1 MKLVLVSSDYRVA
14 RQDFLNHPKL
24 DRLCLLPNFQC
35 RSIHTSPLYTC
46 SAFLVIAPFAFS
58 KHCSEYRSEY
68 RSICRLTSTN
78 DTGSRFFESTSLSL
92 GMARDLGVSDQYP
105 KELTKSESILYGA
118 QTSWTAAR
126 CQRLLRPLS
135 SKIAL
140 LRKERQCNPGT
151 EDFKQA
157 HDVFIDGAPK
167 PQGQAPDQGSRRR
180 TVCAGDVADEEW
192 APNPRPRKRLKRTYS
207 SKNLTIQRPVTSSQT
222 SAIDQ
227 SVQSRIEIVIP
238 DNLFRQNAQSI
249 TKDLASDWSQ
259 PLGPDFRDN
268 CSGQNLDSQKDGE
281 HHRLPWSDASRSRY
295 CVKLSF
301 QQRLTDGICSR
312 LDALLKTTKHQEV
325 NQVRVRGSRSLF
337 ATCLRKVP
345 DLIAQEESWYKM
357 EDPESNVDVSSMIYS
372 DLESISTS
380 TSGGWMPL
388 RQIVRAHGVSMV
400 GSAICEGLIGFDTA
414 SGIFARCCLAM
425 AYDEAEH
432 ILRCLIQAVESLQNP
447 YRIPVEIRYILHS
460 LNVFV
465 LASGRHSFRYR
476 QLTWLLG
483 SGRLPLEWIGRPDMI
498 EIWNKVVQS
507 IAQNDDHAGPATELF
522 RLAIS
527 TAYGC
532 CGQLPAT
539 LIHSIRLRR
548 QGLAKEANAYIVSLG
563 YQTRWPRASQIG
575 RHDEGHDV
583 HNEKALSTISSVLTV
598 LCAIELLRSAGQPS
612 SSNSTLLSGMPAL
625 GAVAIDAQ
633 HMFELASDRVLSIQ
647 GDRMTLPLLAA
658 GLVQATLCR
667 NQQMFA
673 ATVPVLFDTLAGL
686 VDSELAVEEGGSFLC
701 AVADCCARAK
711 SEEVYDHTQKTVQHI
726 RHIAESL
733 KSLSASHE
741 LCNRMGL
748 AAALEYAEKTKHPKH
763 LHWAL
768 DVEQALLGAHLDSTR
783 RTPLK
788 TPLRD
793 RAQIRNGYRWEA
805 GICEWVAKT
814 PAIGLTK
821 PLAQGQRAGST
832 RSFGESP
839 IRIPQDSG
847 RKSMESPHLSSNQIS
862 EANPARWPVY
872 AVDQDTCMSTGE
884 VGEATQTL
892 ELSPKKVLFSHVYI
906 ARAGDE
912 LSVCAPPQEPRSSPS
927 PRLREITNSA
937 TNSKQSPRD
946 LQRQMTKGTRCLS
959 EQALCTTGGICY
971 QELALESED
980 ELSYLQ

>member
-1 MKLVLVSSDYRVA
+1 
-14 RQDFLNHPKL
+14 
-24 DRLCLLPNFQC
+24 
-35 RSIHTSPLYTC
+35 
-46 SAFLVIAPFAFS
+46 
-58 KHCSEYRSEY
+58 
-68 RSICRLTSTN
+68 
-78 DTGSRFFESTSLSL
+78 
-92 GMARDLGVSDQYP
+92 MARDLGISDQYP
-105 KELTKSESILYGA
+105 KELTRSESLLYDA

-157 HDVFIDGAPK
+157 HDIIIDGAPK
-167 PQGQAPDQGSRRR
+167 SQGQAPGQGSRRR

-207 SKNLTIQRPVTSSQT
+207 SKNLTIQRPVSSSQT

-227 SVQSRIEIVIP
+227 PVQSRIEIAIP
-238 DNLFRQNAQSI
+238 DKLFCQNAQSI
-249 TKDLASDWSQ
+249 TKNLASDWSQ
-259 PLGPDFRDN
+259 PVELDFRDN
-268 CSGQNLDSQKDGE
+268 CCGESLNIQKDGE
-281 HHRLPWSDASRSRY
+281 HHRLPWSDAPRSRY

-301 QQRLTDGICSR
+301 QRRLTDGICNG
-312 LDALLKTTKHQEV
+312 LDALLKTTKHPEV
-325 NQVRVRGSRSLF
+325 SQVRVRGSRSLF

-400 GSAICEGLIGFDTA
+400 GSAICEGVVGFDTA
-414 SGIFARCCLAM
+414 RGIFTRCCLAM

-432 ILRCLIQAVESLQNP
+432 ILRCLIQAMESLQNP
-447 YRIPVEIRYILHS
+447 FRIPIETRCILHS

-465 LASGRHSFRYR
+465 FASGRHSFRYR
-476 QLTWLLG
+476 QLTWLL
-483 SGRLPLEWIGRPDMI
+483 SSARLPLEWIGRPDMI
-498 EIWNKVVQS
+498 ETWNKVVQS
-507 IAQNDDHAGPATELF
+507 IAENDDYAGPAAELL

-527 TAYGC
+527 MAYGC

-563 YQTRWPRASQIG
+563 YQTRWPRASQIAL
-575 RHDEGHDV
+575 HDEGHDM
-583 HNEKALSTISSVLTV
+583 HNEKALSTISSLLTV
-598 LCAIELLRSAGQPS
+598 LCAIGLLRSAGQAS
-612 SSNSTLLSGMPAL
+612 SSNTVCLSGMTAL
-625 GAVAIDAQ
+625 GAVAIDVQ

-647 GDRMTLPLLAA
+647 GDRMILPLLAA

-673 ATVPVLFDTLAGL
+673 ATVPVLFDTLSGL

-768 DVEQALLGAHLDSTR
+768 DVEQALLGTHLDSTR

-793 RAQIRNGYRWEA
+793 QTQMRNGYRWEA

-814 PAIGLTK
+814 PAIALAK

-832 RSFGESP
+832 RSFGQSP
-839 IRIPQDSG
+839 IRIAQDSG
-847 RKSMESPHLSSNQIS
+847 RKSMESSHSSSNQS
-862 EANPARWPVY
+862 TEANPARWPVF
-872 AVDQDTCMSTGE
+872 AEDQDTCTWPGE
-884 VGEATQTL
+884 VGEATRIL

-906 ARAGDE
+906 ARERDE
-912 LSVCAPPQEPRSSPS
+912 LSACERPQEPRSSPS
-927 PRLREITNSA
+927 ARLRETTNFA
-937 TNSKQSPRD
+937 TDFNQSPKEFRQRMTQGTRWPSKQAS
-946 LQRQMTKGTRCLS
+946 
-959 EQALCTTGGICY
+959 CTAGGISY
-971 QELALESED
+971 SDLALESED